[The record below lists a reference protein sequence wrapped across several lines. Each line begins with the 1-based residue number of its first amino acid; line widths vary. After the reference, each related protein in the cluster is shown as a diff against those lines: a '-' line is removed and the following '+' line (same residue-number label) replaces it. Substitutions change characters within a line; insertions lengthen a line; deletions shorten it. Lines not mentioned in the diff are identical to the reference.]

1 MNYSNIKLR
10 TRMNLSIILIIAISF
25 VTLGLIIYSTQKKQ
39 IVKNTEERMISHL
52 DDMFTIL
59 KTHITAKQDAVNIS
73 LNLAHDMLYKN
84 GSINEIDETITV
96 EGINQIT
103 KNSRNYTINKW
114 QLNGVDLYKNYDYV
128 DLIKSRSVE
137 TATIFQ
143 KIEDGYLRISTNV
156 RKTDGDRAVGTFIP
170 NSSEVIKTIERGETY
185 YGRAF
190 VVNAYYLTAYEP
202 IKINGEIKGI
212 LYVGVKEMD
221 YPMIKKVFNDKK
233 YFANGYPFMVQ
244 DDGTFIIHPSKEGE
258 NFAEAN
264 FFKQIISSKKGDY
277 RSEYLWP
284 ENEEGKEKTQYFKYF
299 EPYKSYVCVSIYND
313 DLYSSLNDLIILII
327 LGVLISL
334 IITSL
339 VIALI
344 IRPITKS
351 ISDIAKLSNEIAKGN
366 LNVTIDNYNKDEI
379 GQTAFAL
386 RAMVKKL
393 QEIVQSIRASSDNI
407 ASGSQQISSAS
418 QQLSQGASEQA
429 SSAEEVSSSM
439 EEMSTNIQQNSENA
453 NQTEKISIK
462 ASKDIHFGND
472 AFEQT
477 VHSMKNITEKI
488 SIITEIARQTNILAL
503 NAAVEAARA
512 GEHGKGFAVVAEEV
526 RKLAARSQEAANEI
540 NETSKKSVAI
550 AEKAGNLLTEILP
563 SIENTA
569 KLVQEI
575 NAASNEQ
582 SAGATQVN
590 QGLQELNVVTQ
601 QNASASEELATS
613 AEELAGQAEQLTDI
627 ISFFKI
633 EQTKNDNKT
642 TRKLAHKAMR
652 VSKNKEKYNRNE
664 SYESNTSPKKEV
676 LTINMDEA
684 IPSDSEFETF

>member
-1 MNYSNIKLR
+1 MKYQDIKLR
-10 TRMNLSIILIIAISF
+10 TRLNLSIVLIIAISF
-25 VTLGLIIYSTQKKQ
+25 IALGFIIYSSQKEQ
-39 IVKNTEERMISHL
+39 IIENTEERMISHL
-52 DDMFTIL
+52 NDMFTIL
-59 KTHITAKQDAVNIS
+59 NTHVAAKQDAVNIS

-84 GSINEIDETITV
+84 GSINEIGETITV

-103 KNSRNYTINKW
+103 KISRNYTINKW

-344 IRPITKS
+344 IRPITKN

-393 QEIVQSIRASSDNI
+393 QEIVKSIRVSSDNI

-439 EEMSTNIQQNSENA
+439 EEMSSNIQQNTDNA
-453 NQTEKISIK
+453 NQTEKISNK
-462 ASKDIHFGND
+462 ASKDIHFGNE

-477 VHSMKNITEKI
+477 VDSMRIITEKI

-526 RKLAARSQEAANEI
+526 RKLAARSQEAANDI
-540 NETSKKSVAI
+540 NETSKKSVSV
-550 AEKAGNLLTEILP
+550 AEKAGALLTEIIP
-563 SIENTA
+563 NIENTA

-575 NAASNEQ
+575 TAASNEQ
-582 SAGATQVN
+582 STGANQVN
-590 QGLQELNVVTQ
+590 SGIQNLNVVTQ

-627 ISFFKI
+627 ISFFKMKPTRI
-633 EQTKNDNKT
+633 DYETTKKL
-642 TRKLAHKAMR
+642 TRKAMKHHQEANNNGNGQSIITDNNNKKAIIDMQTEEIA
-652 VSKNKEKYNRNE
+652 NDDN
-664 SYESNTSPKKEV
+664 
-676 LTINMDEA
+676 
-684 IPSDSEFETF
+684 FETF